1 MPSPCF
7 RRIPDMAVP
16 GPKLFRFGGFEFD
29 QRTGQLRKH
38 GLKIKLQQK
47 PLRVL
52 NVLLERRGEVVSRDE
67 LQRILWPQDV
77 IVDFNHALNTAVRK
91 LRDALGDTAASS
103 RYIVTV
109 DRQGYRFSLP
119 VEEISPTV

>member
-1 MPSPCF
+1 
-7 RRIPDMAVP
+7 MAVP

-103 RYIVTV
+103 RY
-109 DRQGYRFSLP
+109 RPLP
-119 VEEISPTV
+119 PLLLS